1 MATRT
6 TWCELTPCQHEQNVK
21 LIHRKSP
28 LKVVVDYSTST
39 RCTVPGEVISRQG
52 SISCCPVCVGES
64 LGLFSYPAV
73 TSDDFHICI
82 NSIIQTPVPF
92 RRRPEDENT
101 AFLYCPARVW
111 AFSLR
116 FRTWELVSHDHLER
130 VLRDGSFET
139 ELFMDKGRKETLN
152 DIVSAYMD
160 ADGKFMGND
169 EALGRKGRGLNVLLE
184 GSPGTGKTLT
194 AECISRKFGVPLY
207 TLSCGDLG
215 LQPDVLDQRL
225 LETFTRAANWNAMVL
240 LDDVDIY
247 GHERSA
253 HPHTR
258 SVLVP
263 TFLRHLEYSECLT
276 FISMD
281 FSEEPDNVLQSRI
294 HVVVPFP
301 RFTYPQQ
308 VEIWQRFIGNLNLEP
323 MDAYRLLD
331 FIQNDLKGL
340 DEGKHKRMNA
350 WQIRNCIDV
359 ALALAR
365 KDPETRNIMQPKHI
379 RTVLGLGEAFRAHVV
394 QQEQRDTAEATQATI
409 VNNPFNP
416 LIGPVYR

>member
-194 AECISRKFGVPLY
+194 AGKYLPPLDHNLKLDFLTIGRMY
-207 TLSCGDLG
+207 FKKVRSSAIYSLLWRSWPPARRVGPETAGNLHSCGE
-215 LQPDVLDQRL
+215 
-225 LETFTRAANWNAMVL
+225 LECH
-240 LDDVDIY
+240 
-247 GHERSA
+247 G
-253 HPHTR
+253 
-258 SVLVP
+258 P
-263 TFLRHLEYSECLT
+263 T
-276 FISMD
+276 
-281 FSEEPDNVLQSRI
+281 
-294 HVVVPFP
+294 
-301 RFTYPQQ
+301 
-308 VEIWQRFIGNLNLEP
+308 G
-323 MDAYRLLD
+323 
-331 FIQNDLKGL
+331 
-340 DEGKHKRMNA
+340 
-350 WQIRNCIDV
+350 
-359 ALALAR
+359 
-365 KDPETRNIMQPKHI
+365 
-379 RTVLGLGEAFRAHVV
+379 
-394 QQEQRDTAEATQATI
+394 
-409 VNNPFNP
+409 
-416 LIGPVYR
+416 